1 MIPCSPQRK
10 EVKTWARET
19 RDAQNL
25 PRQFSGGDGGFHVKF
40 GFSKRSNLKLRWLP
54 AGASKE
60 DFLGTLFDPKNWR

>member
-40 GFSKRSNLKLRWLP
+40 GFSKK
-54 AGASKE
+54 GA
-60 DFLGTLFDPKNWR
+60 T